1 MDNARAG
8 GCLQAEWP
16 GRGRRFPH
24 MALDRQVGI
33 TRRLRSTAAAAAL
46 VGGVAACSSAA
57 VSLILPPGPTERL
70 QAAGGEQ
77 AMPVLI
83 VLMAGTILWAFGAAA
98 LAVARARWSPYVAA
112 ATIGAGAVG
121 ITAGAPLLF
130 DEFGMR
136 VIAGAIALLG
146 GVILVGGGVLAR
158 GIATSVPLSRG
169 S

>member
-46 VGGVAACSSAA
+46 VGGVAACSS
-57 VSLILPPGPTERL
+57 
-70 QAAGGEQ
+70 
-77 AMPVLI
+77 
-83 VLMAGTILWAFGAAA
+83 AAA

-158 GIATSVPLSRG
+158 GIATSVPPSRG